1 MKFSK
6 SALFSIIG
14 ILTICTTPV
23 FTDVSAEE
31 AEAKTAYTSD
41 CTLPE
46 AFMNAE
52 NMAVAMAD
60 PAKFIELMTLMSKSE
75 TMQELMNCSMDT
87 EQWSKW
93 ASNVPDPSY
102 KMNAAAVFMN
112 PQVYMNW
119 MTAMMNPQYYQ
130 TAMKMFMNPQMYMS
144 WMTAMSNPA
153 YYQSMYKMMDPAWQ
167 QKTSAWVMDPSNY
180 QAALDMTAE

>member
-31 AEAKTAYTSD
+31 SKAEATVANTSD
-41 CTLPE
+41 CNLPE
-46 AFMNAE
+46 AFMNVE

-60 PAKFIELMTLMSKSE
+60 PAKFMELMTLMSQPE
-75 TMQELMNCSMDT
+75 TMQALMNCSMDS

-119 MTAMMNPQYYQ
+119 MTAM
-130 TAMKMFMNPQMYMS
+130 
-144 WMTAMSNPA
+144 SNPA
-153 YYQSMYKMMDPAWQ
+153 YFQSMYKMMDPAWQ
-167 QKTSAWVMDPSNY
+167 QKTSAWIMDPSNY
-180 QAALDMTAE
+180 QAALDITAK

>member
-1 MKFSK
+1 
-6 SALFSIIG
+6 
-14 ILTICTTPV
+14 
-23 FTDVSAEE
+23 
-31 AEAKTAYTSD
+31 
-41 CTLPE
+41 
-46 AFMNAE
+46 
-52 NMAVAMAD
+52 
-60 PAKFIELMTLMSKSE
+60 
-75 TMQELMNCSMDT
+75 MDS

-130 TAMKMFMNPQMYMS
+130 TAMNMFMNPQMYMS

-153 YYQSMYKMMDPAWQ
+153 YFQSMYKMMDPAWQ
-167 QKTSAWVMDPSNY
+167 EKTSAWIMDPSNY
-180 QAALDMTAE
+180 QAALDITAK